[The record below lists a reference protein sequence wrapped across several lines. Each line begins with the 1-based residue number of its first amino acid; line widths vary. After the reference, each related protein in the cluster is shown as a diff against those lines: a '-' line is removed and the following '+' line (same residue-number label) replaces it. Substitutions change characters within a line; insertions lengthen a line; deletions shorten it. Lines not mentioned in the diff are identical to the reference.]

1 MKKIILLP
9 TLALLFSFTSHSKNH
24 EIPSN
29 FDTVNTVN
37 SISNHS
43 EQQQVSN
50 APFLTT
56 YSLFLKLYNG
66 NTEAAE
72 TRFYFQDGLTLGLD
86 PGYDAG
92 AFDQDMPLSSQLVED
107 NQGTN
112 FAINAMGLESM
123 YNQAVPLVVNQMEGQ
138 TFRIHISQSVMP
150 ENVNVYIED
159 ILEGTF
165 TPIVGKDFEY
175 TAQSNLSGEGR
186 FQVVFSSEIL
196 GGEVLASNNVF
207 DTNSLVVFKAPNDS
221 YLTIQ
226 GLPTVAGKISA
237 TLYNMLGM
245 QLRTKI
251 INPNSSSDRISTQNI
266 PTGTYVLQLRAN
278 NQTYAKKLIL

>member
-9 TLALLFSFTSHSKNH
+9 TLALFFSFTSHSKNY
-24 EIPSN
+24 ELPLN
-29 FDTVNTVN
+29 FDTVDTVN

-43 EQQQVSN
+43 DHQQVSS
-50 APFLTT
+50 ASFLTT
-56 YSLFLKLYNG
+56 YSVFLKLYNG

-112 FAINAMGLESM
+112 FSINAMGLESM

-138 TFRIHISQSVMP
+138 TFRIHISQNVLP
-150 ENVNVYIED
+150 DNVNVYIED
-159 ILEGTF
+159 IFEGTF
-165 TPIVGKDFEY
+165 TSILGKDFEY
-175 TAQSNLSGEGR
+175 TAQNNLSGEGR
-186 FQVVFSSEIL
+186 FQVVFSSDIL
-196 GGEVLASNNVF
+196 DGEVLASNSVF
-207 DTNSLVVFKAPNDS
+207 DTNSLIVFKAHNDS
-221 YLTIQ
+221 YITVQ
-226 GLPTVAGKISA
+226 GLPTDTGKISA

-245 QLRTKI
+245 QLKTKI
-251 INPNSSSDRISTQNI
+251 INPNNSLDKISTQNI
-266 PTGTYVLQLRAN
+266 PTGTYVLQLRAK
-278 NQTYAKKLIL
+278 NQAYTKKIIL